1 MEAKKRRYSANEI
14 TQLIQN
20 FTATST
26 DGTLLVSQTLWK
38 SHIDLSQC
46 SSFMNFSNGHS
57 MSIPVERDKNKVLI

>member
-26 DGTLLVSQTLWK
+26 DGTLLVSETLWK
-38 SHIDLSQC
+38 CHVDLSQC
-46 SSFMNFSNGHS
+46 SSFINSSNGHS

>member
-20 FTATST
+20 FTAAST
-26 DGTLLVSQTLWK
+26 DGTLLVSATLWK
-38 SHIDLSQC
+38 CHVDLSQC
-46 SSFMNFSNGHS
+46 SSFINSSNGYS